1 VNRSLSPCL
10 PKAVIFDMDGLIFD
24 TEALYQKALLGLSQT
39 QASIGYVTPASS
51 MVTLEV
57 WHSILAVAP

>member
-39 QASIGYVTPASS
+39 QA
-51 MVTLEV
+51 
-57 WHSILAVAP
+57 